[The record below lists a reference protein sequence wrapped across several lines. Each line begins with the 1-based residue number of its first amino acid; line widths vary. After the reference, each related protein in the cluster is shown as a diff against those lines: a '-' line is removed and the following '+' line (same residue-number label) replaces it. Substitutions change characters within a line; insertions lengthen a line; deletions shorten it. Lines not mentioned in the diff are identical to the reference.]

1 MGGGGGGAWGIFGDM
16 FQARA
21 GERATETQ
29 ADTAAAQGN
38 LQNYMYQ
45 QSRADAAPY
54 RYIGQQALNQLG
66 QLYGFS
72 PYQGGTDI
80 TAGAPFSS
88 RTESHEGDLWSEGLS
103 QGLTPGHRIDFNPD
117 ALRGAGGYAG
127 QGGQNVLAGGGG
139 GTPGKPDYSAFYNSP
154 DYAFALQQGQQQLDR
169 SAASKGRLFSGQQM
183 KASQQFG
190 QGQASQQYGNY
201 FNRLASLAGI
211 GQATTQSQNALGA
224 NYSGQMS
231 NSLGNYGGAMAAGSL
246 YRGNVIGN
254 AFNNFGYSQ
263 GQQSGN
269 NQQWSQPRDEN
280 TRTSD
285 SGWSW

>member
-1 MGGGGGGAWGIFGDM
+1 MGGGGGGAWGIFGQM

-21 GERATETQ
+21 GERAAETQ
-29 ADTAAAQGN
+29 GDTAAAQGN

-80 TAGAPFSS
+80 QAGTPFTS
-88 RTESHEGDLWSEGLS
+88 RTEDHDIWSEGLS
-103 QGLTPGHRIDFNPD
+103 SGLTPGHRIDFNPS
-117 ALRGAGGYAG
+117 ALGGQPG
-127 QGGQNVLAGGGG
+127 QGGQDVNALNRG
-139 GTPGKPDYSAFYNSP
+139 GTAGTPDYSAFYNSP

-190 QGQASQQYGNY
+190 QGQAAQQYGNY

-254 AFNNFGYSQ
+254 AFNNMGYNQ
-263 GQQSGN
+263 GSN
-269 NQQWSQPRDEN
+269 QWSQPSSGNGYSNEFNNMD
-280 TRTSD
+280 TS
-285 SGWSW
+285 SKYGFG